1 MTKGRIMPSAFP
13 EPGQIVIARQRPFV
27 VTRIK
32 TSTLPLPPAL
42 DSAEQRQHLVEL
54 SSVDDE
60 GLGEEPAPG
69 RR

>member
-27 VTRIK
+27 VTRIE

-42 DSAEQRQHLVEL
+42 DKRRTA
-54 SSVDDE
+54 
-60 GLGEEPAPG
+60 PASG
-69 RR
+69 RVVVRR